1 MTNPTFFTV
10 VADFKS
16 VVVDLEADVDPDPQL
31 GPVTGKVTF
40 TPVLANGDLILATN
54 ASPRPTMYVPA
65 PIVARIDTDGRLKL
79 RVEPD
84 GDRDNYANLAAFPA
98 TGNSAKVYF
107 AIDTQ
112 TFYRWNGSQYVATL
126 PYAEVRLLA
135 DTPLLELETDLYYRV
150 AFSEVVFNGSPGYIK
165 GFTFQAPTS
174 DTELNLVEVARVP
187 GQPAVGITKIAPGA
201 VRAED
206 GNLIFSFGGVDL
218 DEPVPYLD
226 VDVTLDAADI
236 SDSTATGQAL
246 ITAAN
251 AAAARTAI
259 NAASRA
265 AAATGVA
272 TADAAALAS
281 ALSADPLARA
291 EGGTYVVNATGVTV
305 PANKTL
311 VLGSGSKVRTAAS
324 LSSST
329 AITAVTLSTG
339 SSLIGEVDGNRA
351 NLTSTAFNTAGGTAA
366 VSHVTIKAYGTEGSP
381 LTGLHVDA
389 RVTGAADYI
398 GNFYYVNNSYIRI
411 RASDCGGPVTFNNC
425 NNIRVDIE
433 VDDSD
438 NNGWKTY
445 PHAVDFLN
453 CTGISGRIVIRGQKG
468 TGTVAGGT
476 ALSNWFTGLTM
487 VNCTDVHFDEID
499 AEAADLANQ
508 SKGLGVSILGA
519 QDLHCSKTRI
529 VGYSDAL
536 LELGGVVDSTFTGLN
551 LDGRYAVSDA
561 GNPSGGGGISLY
573 NNANNSAITGRT
585 LEHTKNVKFF
595 GGSVTRC
602 RQTAINL
609 QAATETSWYGVS
621 VTGSQ
626 TGLTTLFA
634 NAQVGEGAAPSAGKL
649 SNHRF
654 IGCDFS
660 FNERKGVNLRD
671 GENLTFVN
679 CRANNNS
686 QATPYGE
693 TRTGQVSVSDGAG
706 FGMQAS
712 TNVTGLEYYGCNA
725 DDTQG
730 FTSPGFPDPNTATVI
745 AIDKPEQYGVG
756 QTITI
761 TGAGA
766 AGADLKTR
774 INAINH
780 DELTIQTAITTFPT
794 ATLTG
799 TIAVTGTAVTGTGT
813 AFNTDLV
820 GRAYIKVGSDYRR
833 ILRVASNTEATL
845 EAAFPSNVTA
855 GTALVIVRASI
866 SAVNS
871 QQYGFILL
879 AEAISPKIIGGYTPV
894 GNTVLPIADQ
904 TVASTPLRWA
914 TTSTDPDLLELTA
927 ATGQAAVI
935 QTAGPDA
942 DHNLT
947 IKSKGA
953 GAVYLRDGSNNIIVE
968 SLPTASAVNR
978 VVLSN
983 AATVGSPSLSV
994 AGSDT
999 NIGLTFAT
1007 KGSGGFTFYAPTG
1020 QTPTLRA
1027 SGPDTDHNLNLLGK
1041 GAGTVQIN
1049 GAVALYS
1056 GGALGTPSSATLT
1069 NATGLPV
1076 SGITA
1081 STSTALGVGSV
1092 ELGHATD
1099 TTVARSAAGVLAVEG
1114 FDVTTTSVVSV
1125 TTTTT
1130 LSAVAN
1136 RHYVILLGSGAVPTL
1151 PTAVGNTCIY
1161 HVKNTHTASL
1171 SLAVTSSQTID
1182 GAAAPLTILPNE
1194 CFTLVSN
1201 ATNWVII

>member
-1 MTNPTFFTV
+1 MPLKNDWV
-10 VADFKS
+10 
-16 VVVDLEADVDPDPQL
+16 
-31 GPVTGKVTF
+31 
-40 TPVLANGDLILATN
+40 NGDLFTPAAANDMANVVNAALSSIPAASGVAAT
-54 ASPRPTMYVPA
+54 
-65 PIVARIDTDGRLKL
+65 D
-79 RVEPD
+79 
-84 GDRDNYANLAAFPA
+84 LAALTA
-98 TGNSAKVYF
+98 G
-107 AIDTQ
+107 
-112 TFYRWNGSQYVATL
+112 
-126 PYAEVRLLA
+126 LA
-135 DTPLLELETDLYYRV
+135 D
-150 AFSEVVFNGSPGYIK
+150 
-165 GFTFQAPTS
+165 
-174 DTELNLVEVARVP
+174 DTLV
-187 GQPAVGITKIAPGA
+187 
-201 VRAED
+201 
-206 GNLIFSFGGVDL
+206 
-218 DEPVPYLD
+218 
-226 VDVTLDAADI
+226 
-236 SDSTATGQAL
+236 
-246 ITAAN
+246 
-251 AAAARTAI
+251 
-259 NAASRA
+259 
-265 AAATGVA
+265 
-272 TADAAALAS
+272 
-281 ALSADPLARA
+281 RA

-389 RVTGAADYI
+389 KVTGAADYI

-411 RASDCGGPVTFNNC
+411 RASDCGGPVTFSNC
-425 NNIRVDIE
+425 NNIQVDIE

-453 CTGISGRIVIRGQKG
+453 CTGITGRIVIRGQKG

-561 GNPSGGGGISLY
+561 GNPSSGTGISLY
-573 NNANNSAITGRT
+573 NNANNAAITGRT

-602 RQTAINL
+602 RTTAINL
-609 QAATETSWYGVS
+609 QAATDTSWYGVS

-654 IGCDFS
+654 FGCDFS

-745 AIDKPEQYGVG
+745 AVDKPEQYGVG

-761 TGAGA
+761 AGAGA
-766 AGADLKTR
+766 AGANLLNR

-780 DELTIQTAITTFPT
+780 DELTLQTAITTFPT
-794 ATLTG
+794 VTLTG

-813 AFNTDLV
+813 AFNADLV
-820 GRAYIKVGSDYRR
+820 GRAYIKVGADYRR
-833 ILRVASNTEATL
+833 ILKVASNTAATL
-845 EAAFPSNVTA
+845 ESAFPSNVTA

-871 QQYGFILL
+871 QQYGFVLL
-879 AEAISPKIIGGYTPV
+879 AEAISPKIMGGYTPV

-914 TTSTDPDLLELTA
+914 ATSTDPDVLELSPT
-927 ATGQAAVI
+927 TGNAAVI
-935 QTAGPDA
+935 QTVGPDT
-942 DHNLT
+942 DHAVT
-947 IKSKGA
+947 IKSKGS
-953 GAVYLRDGSNNIIVE
+953 GSIFLRDGSNNIVVE
-968 SLPTASAVNR
+968 SAPAASGVNR
-978 VVLSN
+978 MVLTN
-983 AATVGSPSLSV
+983 AATGGAPAVSV

-999 NIGLTFAT
+999 NIGLTVAT
-1007 KGSGGFTFYAPTG
+1007 KGSGTFTLYAPTG
-1020 QTPTLRA
+1020 NTPTFRA
-1027 SGPDTDHNLNLLGK
+1027 SGVDTNHNLNLESK
-1041 GAGTVQIN
+1041 GSGTVQIN
-1049 GAVALYS
+1049 GATALYS
-1056 GGALGTPSSATLT
+1056 GGPLGTPSSATLT

-1076 SGITA
+1076 AGITA
-1081 STSTALGVGSV
+1081 STSTALGVGTV

-1099 TTVARSAAGVLAVEG
+1099 TTVSRSAAGVLAVEG

-1136 RHYVILLGSGAVPTL
+1136 RHYVVLLGSGAVPTL
-1151 PTAVGNTCIY
+1151 PTAVDNTSIY
-1161 HVKNTHTASL
+1161 HVKNTHTASI